1 MCNFASRKI
10 DQVYII
16 DKLYRV
22 ETVVTVITKIDDE
35 FRIENFEKLGK
46 TIGKKL
52 EN

>member
-35 FRIENFEKLGK
+35 FRNFEKLGK